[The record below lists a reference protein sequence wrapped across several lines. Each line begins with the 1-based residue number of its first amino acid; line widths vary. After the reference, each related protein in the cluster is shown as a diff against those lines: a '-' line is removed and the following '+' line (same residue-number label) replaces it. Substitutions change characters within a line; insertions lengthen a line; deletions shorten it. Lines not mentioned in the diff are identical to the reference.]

1 MLSKQDCCRI
11 RTVSDNC
18 DACASHRRVQG
29 TRVRVMGGWPLRQ
42 GAVGPMERFAV
53 ASGGLKV
60 ALDWLLRSGAE
71 GADAAIKKAFDA
83 LRRRDYL
90 RTGVELKPMPKG
102 IPFQEFQF
110 AYRKERH
117 RRTVRQRNRELA
129 SVRLEDGRDGDEDF
143 ADLCP
148 LFS

>member
-1 MLSKQDCCRI
+1 MFGSRRLALSQ
-11 RTVSDNC
+11 
-18 DACASHRRVQG
+18 
-29 TRVRVMGGWPLRQ
+29 MLRQ

-83 LRRRDYL
+83 LRRKDYL

-129 SVRLEDGRDGDEDF
+129 SMRLEDGRDGDEDV